1 MEKINSEADICAAIL
16 VLEAKQEEERLL
28 LKKEFQQAYESMKP
42 INLIKST
49 FKDVAQ
55 SEDIKDN
62 LINTGV
68 GLAAGY
74 VSKALFEGVTHSP
87 LRKLL
92 GTALMFGV
100 TNIITR
106 NPETVKAVSNGIF
119 VFVKSK
125 FAGKDDE
132 VEETK
137 ETKETNS

>member
-1 MEKINSEADICAAIL
+1 MCSNSCAGSKTGRGKTVVEKGISAG
-16 VLEAKQEEERLL
+16 
-28 LKKEFQQAYESMKP
+28 ESMKP

-137 ETKETNS
+137 ETNS

>member
-1 MEKINSEADICAAIL
+1 MAKINSEAEVRAAIL
-16 VLEAKQEEERLL
+16 VLEVKQEEARLL
-28 LKKEFQQAYESMKP
+28 MKKEFHQAYESMKP

-49 FKDVAQ
+49 FKEVAQ
-55 SEDIKDN
+55 SQDIKDN

-92 GTALMFGV
+92 GTALMFGI
-100 TNIITR
+100 TNVITK
-106 NPETVKAVSNGIF
+106 NPEAVKSVTNGIF

-125 FAGKDDE
+125 FTDKEPEA
-132 VEETK
+132 EETK
-137 ETKETNS
+137 KTNS